1 MVNLKTEEELVI
13 IRESAQILGKAH
25 GEIAKLVRPGVKT
38 ITLDKVAE
46 EFIRDNGGVPSFK
59 NYRGFPAS
67 LCISVNE
74 VVVHGFP
81 GNYEVKETDV
91 LSVDCGV
98 QYKGYHSDSAYTY
111 PLEGVKKETL
121 LLLERTYESL
131 YLGIEQAKS
140 GNRIGD
146 VSFAIQSYV
155 ESFGYGVVRELV
167 GHGVG
172 TKLHEDPEVP
182 NYGKR
187 GKGVKI
193 VPGMVFA
200 IEPMINQGTRNVV
213 QERDGWTIRT
223 ADKKPSAHF
232 EHMVAVHKDRTEI
245 LTTHE
250 YIEENYSYKWRNK
263 SQLNKMAL

>member
-1 MVNLKTEEELVI
+1 MVHLKTAEEIQI
-13 IRESAQILGKAH
+13 IRESAQILGKTHAEVARLIKP
-25 GEIAKLVRPGVKT
+25 GVQTKKLDEIA
-38 ITLDKVAE
+38 E
-46 EFIRDNGGVPSFK
+46 QFIRDHEGIPSFK
-59 NYRGFPAS
+59 NYGGFPAS

-81 GNYEVKETDV
+81 SGYELKEGDV
-91 LSVDCGV
+91 ISVDCGV

-111 PLEGVKKETL
+111 PLEGVSQEIL
-121 LLLERTYESL
+121 LLLNRTLDSL
-131 YLGIEQAKS
+131 YLGIDQAKT

-146 VSFAIQSYV
+146 VGFAIQNHV
-155 ESFGYGVVRELV
+155 EKFGYGVVRELV

-172 TKLHEDPEVP
+172 QKLHEDPEVP

-200 IEPMINQGTRNVV
+200 IEPMINMGTKNVV

-223 ADKKPSAHF
+223 KDRKPSAHF
-232 EHMVAVHKDRTEI
+232 EHMVGVYETGTEV

-250 YIEENYSYKWRNK
+250 FLEEAYLYKWRNK
-263 SQLNKMAL
+263 SR

>member
-1 MVNLKTEEELVI
+1 MVHLKTDEEIEI
-13 IRESAQILGKAH
+13 IKEGAQILGKAH
-25 GEIAKLVRPGVKT
+25 GEVARLVKPGVKT
-38 ITLDKVAE
+38 SSLDKVAE
-46 EFIRDNGGVPSFK
+46 EFIRDHGGVPSFK
-59 NYRGFPAS
+59 NYNGSFPAS

-81 GNYEVKETDV
+81 GNYELREADIIA
-91 LSVDCGV
+91 VDCGV
-98 QYKGYHSDSAYTY
+98 YYKGYHSDSAYTY
-111 PLEGVKKETL
+111 PLEGAKAETL

-131 YLGIEQAKS
+131 YRGIEQAKA
-140 GNRIGD
+140 GNRMGD
-146 VSFAIQSYV
+146 VSHAIQSYV

-172 TKLHEDPEVP
+172 KNLHEDPEVP

-187 GKGVKI
+187 GKGVKL

-223 ADKKPSAHF
+223 ADRRPSAHF
-232 EHMVAVHKDRTEI
+232 EHMVAIKKEKTEV
-245 LTTHE
+245 LTTHK
-250 YIEENYSYKWRNK
+250 YIEENYSFKWRSK
-263 SQLNKMAL
+263 SR

>member
-1 MVNLKTEEELVI
+1 MVHLKTEEELQI

-25 GEIAKLVRPGVKT
+25 GEVARLIKPGVKT
-38 ITLDKVAE
+38 SMLDKVAE
-46 EFIRDNGGVPSFK
+46 EYIRDHGGIPSFK
-59 NYRGFPAS
+59 NYNGSFPAT

-81 GNYEVKETDV
+81 GNYELREADIIA
-91 LSVDCGV
+91 VDCGV
-98 QYKGYHSDSAYTY
+98 QYKGFHSDSAYTY
-111 PLEGVKKETL
+111 PLEGVNAETV

-131 YLGIEQAKS
+131 YKGIEQSKA

-146 VSFAIQSYV
+146 VSYAIQSYV

-172 TKLHEDPEVP
+172 RNLHEDPEVP
-182 NYGKR
+182 NFGKR
-187 GKGVKI
+187 GKGVKL

-200 IEPMINQGTRNVV
+200 IEPMINLGTKSVV

-223 ADKKPSAHF
+223 ADRKPSAHF
-232 EHMVAVHKDRTEI
+232 EHMVAIFEEKTEV

-250 YIEENYSYKWRNK
+250 YIEKNYSYKWRNK
-263 SQLNKMAL
+263 SR